1 MTGKFLLCNIK
12 WEKNTKLHLSLI
24 THDKN
29 YRCILTAKD
38 PVEKTQ
44 LVGRKWR

>member
-1 MTGKFLLCNIK
+1 MTSLNMTGKFLLCNIK

-29 YRCILTAKD
+29 YRCILL
-38 PVEKTQ
+38 KTQ
-44 LVGRKWR
+44 LKRPNW